1 METTSK
7 RKIFLSYRRTHA
19 NELKP
24 LALNLQQSFD
34 VYFVDDRYQKGMDT
48 DQATN
53 ASNLEQSDVVLL
65 LLSKAPSG
73 PPGHWTENLSSME
86 MFKRCDD
93 LSGNKSSNLSD
104 YCLDEIRRAIELNKI
119 IVPIYSAHLS
129 EEEIQTELLVIKD
142 VTGLHELSATNVKED
157 AFRLTSSSTR
167 LETYILNKIKKK
179 VAKQND
185 NVQDGSNGR
194 VRKNKN
200 KNHRR
205 KSSTRTLKKS
215 STAIGLSRAGSSGNV
230 LAQMSKTKKRRQSFA
245 ISSLEMHSLGILEV
259 DDGDSS
265 SNDDDDEDH
274 DEDYDDRKQLESWL
288 IQNEMNSLKKILIE
302 DHGCTTLEDIEDIS
316 IEEWKEL
323 GLKPAKRK
331 KLLRKISSS
340 NTSNDKSNNSN
351 SNVDVD
357 TVTVATTAD
366 IDFNMEDEN
375 ENEIINVVDE
385 SKTSVA
391 EVSQNNLRTIS
402 SGGYENSPGKWD
414 VFISYTQH
422 SKSAQLLAL
431 ELYTEAQSRKLT
443 CWLDSRMDKKSE
455 AAMHEGVMNCRLF
468 IAIVTGPCRDEE
480 HPTCTN
486 EENSYFQ
493 RPYCNKECRWALS
506 NPSCIIQ
513 PVVQDKSKINSLM
526 NGAPADLKVLQSKEF
541 VALDL
546 TDNEYRKV
554 GMDKVFGVLTNTVG
568 CCVLQ

>member
-1 METTSK
+1 MKTTSK

-53 ASNLEQSDVVLL
+53 AFNLEQSDVVLL

-73 PPGHWTENLSSME
+73 PPGHWTEHLSSME

-93 LSGNKSSNLSD
+93 LSGNKSSNLD
-104 YCLDEIRRAIELNKI
+104 YCLDEIRRAIELKKI

-142 VTGLHELSATNVKED
+142 VTGLHELSATNVKQD

-194 VRKNKN
+194 VKQNKN

-205 KSSTRTLKKS
+205 KPSTRTLKKS

-245 ISSLEMHSLGILEV
+245 ISSLEMHSLGIIEV
-259 DDGDSS
+259 EDGDSS
-265 SNDDDDEDH
+265 FNNDDDEDH

-302 DHGCTTLEDIEDIS
+302 DHGCTTLEDIKDIS
-316 IEEWKEL
+316 IEEWKKL

-340 NTSNDKSNNSN
+340 NTSNGKSSNSN

-357 TVTVATTAD
+357 ATTTTD
-366 IDFNMEDEN
+366 IDINMEDEN

-385 SKTSVA
+385 SKTSVS
-391 EVSQNNLRTIS
+391 EFSQNNLRTLS

-431 ELYTEAQSRKLT
+431 ELYTEAQSRKLS

-493 RPYCNKECRWALS
+493 RPYCNKECRWALN

-513 PVVQDKSKINSLM
+513 PVVQDKSKINLLM

-546 TDNEYRKV
+546 TDNGYRKV
-554 GMDKVFGVLTNTVG
+554 GMDKVFGVLTSKVG